1 MKEHDT
7 RYKSRHV
14 LTDEEY
20 HNMLY
25 RGITIEEYWHQAQE
39 ARLKEIGRGKC
50 ENRRV

>member
-1 MKEHDT
+1 MIK
-7 RYKSRHV
+7 KSRHV

-39 ARLKEIGRGKC
+39 ARLKEIERGRR
-50 ENRRV
+50 EDRRT